1 MNRFA
6 EMKTNKEKEIYED
19 TLGKEIW
26 ANLKNYFLW

>member
-19 TLGKEIW
+19 TLGKEIL
-26 ANLKNYFLW
+26 ADLKNYFLW